1 LGLKKVGVAKV
12 KEGLGIKG
20 QGYKGAGVFE
30 LKKVGVAKVKK
41 GGGIYKR
48 QRGWVLGLK
57 KFGVAKVRGLGSMS
71 VK

>member
-1 LGLKKVGVAKV
+1 VF
-12 KEGLGIKG
+12 
-20 QGYKGAGVFE
+20 KGAGVFE